1 MLEILIDAI
10 PQIGEILSENFDKTS
25 AQMDT
30 LVGHLEKTFIKE
42 SEIIAEV
49 TYEELIDWFVK
60 QPRHSQLSKGAIL
73 RTYHS
78 DSKMA
83 IIQFFL
89 DESDKVIQ
97 KFKGKPYGRKL
108 ICLSIDDELAETFE
122 NNNLIIVH

>member
-10 PQIGEILSENFDKTS
+10 PQIKGMLSENFDKTS
-25 AQMDT
+25 TQMDT
-30 LVGHLEKTFIKE
+30 LVSHLEKSFIKE
-42 SEIIAEV
+42 PEIIAEV

-78 DSKMA
+78 DRKMA

-89 DESDKVIQ
+89 DESDRVIQ
-97 KFKGKPYGRKL
+97 KFEGKPYGRKL

-122 NNNLIIVH
+122 HNNLIIVN